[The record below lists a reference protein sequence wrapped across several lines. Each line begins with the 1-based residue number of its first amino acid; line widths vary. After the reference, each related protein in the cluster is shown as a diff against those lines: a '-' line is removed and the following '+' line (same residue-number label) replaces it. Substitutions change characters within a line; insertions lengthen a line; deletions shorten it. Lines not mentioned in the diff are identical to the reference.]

1 MSTSSIVLH
10 HSSYIQQ
17 PEWVTAT
24 LHRQLC
30 GSTHVRQCNVKIY
43 YASRKEKKRLHLL
56 ASIQCEAQRSDKK
69 GQTCNTKL
77 PQILTSR
84 AAYMSSFWSQYSPMI
99 HRVHEHTLDDLIW
112 L

>member
-1 MSTSSIVLH
+1 MAQALSALQQGSWGPGSWTVLLHRTSIATCNVHLQAPWRCLLLSATGRSAAAMSTSSIVLH

-56 ASIQCEAQRSDKK
+56 ASIQ
-69 GQTCNTKL
+69 
-77 PQILTSR
+77 
-84 AAYMSSFWSQYSPMI
+84 
-99 HRVHEHTLDDLIW
+99 
-112 L
+112 